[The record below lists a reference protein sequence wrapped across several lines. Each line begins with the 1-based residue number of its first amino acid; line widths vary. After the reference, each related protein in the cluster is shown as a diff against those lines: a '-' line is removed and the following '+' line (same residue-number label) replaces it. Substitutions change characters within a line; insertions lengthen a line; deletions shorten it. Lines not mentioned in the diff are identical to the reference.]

1 MQRNAHHCEIG
12 NDSQNISNS
21 YTDTGGGSCSH
32 LLRVLFTN
40 HKFDSCH
47 LACVV
52 DVNSLNRRHCK
63 KKHLNSIRFT
73 ARDTTMHRNRFRGN
87 RGHQQRNDRKADS
100 VVTDE
105 DNPVVI
111 SFRQYATELCE
122 KHDRY
127 ERIIKLSRDI
137 TIESKRLIF
146 LLHTVDTRKPN
157 HEKIL
162 DEARSRL
169 AALCTTN
176 FASIAKELQNLD
188 PYQYAR
194 AYSAGLQEFVEAW
207 TYFEYLSKD
216 AINDWND
223 LQTKLTYDVAEVE
236 PPKLET
242 LAIDEPTPAP
252 EPIDEKPNAESVK
265 TILCLVQPV
274 EFMLGL
280 ADLSG
285 EVMRKCVNSLGNGDI
300 DACFNVCNFLQN
312 LYSG

>member
-1 MQRNAHHCEIG
+1 
-12 NDSQNISNS
+12 
-21 YTDTGGGSCSH
+21 
-32 LLRVLFTN
+32 
-40 HKFDSCH
+40 
-47 LACVV
+47 
-52 DVNSLNRRHCK
+52 
-63 KKHLNSIRFT
+63 
-73 ARDTTMHRNRFRGN
+73 MHRNRFRGN
-87 RGHQQRNDRKADS
+87 RGNQQRNDRKADS
-100 VVTDE
+100 IVTDE
-105 DNPVVI
+105 DNPVVK
-111 SFRQYATELCE
+111 SFRQYAAELCD

-146 LLHTVDTRKPN
+146 LLHTVDTRKSN
-157 HEKIL
+157 YEKIL

-169 AALCTTN
+169 AALCTNN

-216 AINDWND
+216 TINEWND
-223 LQTKLTYDVAEVE
+223 LQKKLTYDVTDVE
-236 PPKLET
+236 LPIIET
-242 LAIDEPTPAP
+242 LTIDESTSAP
-252 EPIDEKPNAESVK
+252 EPADEKRDTGSLK
-265 TILCLVQPV
+265 TILCLVQPI

-280 ADLSG
+280 ADLGG

-300 DACFNVCNFLQN
+300 DACFNACNFLQN

>member
-1 MQRNAHHCEIG
+1 M
-12 NDSQNISNS
+12 
-21 YTDTGGGSCSH
+21 

-40 HKFDSCH
+40 QQFDSCH

-52 DVNSLNRRHCK
+52 DVNSIESAGITKTNK
-63 KKHLNSIRFT
+63 IEIKSIPQSEKNGK
-73 ARDTTMHRNRFRGN
+73 MHRNRFRGN
-87 RGHQQRNDRKADS
+87 RGHQQRNDRKAELI
-100 VVTDE
+100 VTDE
-105 DNPVVI
+105 DNPVVK
-111 SFRQYATELCE
+111 SFRQYADELCD

-146 LLHTVDTRKPN
+146 LLHTIDTRKSN
-157 HEKIL
+157 YEKIL

-169 AALCTTN
+169 ATLRTNN

-216 AINDWND
+216 TINEWND
-223 LQTKLTYDVAEVE
+223 LQEKLTYDVAEVE
-236 PPKLET
+236 PPKIET
-242 LAIDEPTPAP
+242 LAIDEATIAP
-252 EPIDEKPNAESVK
+252 EPEPEPTDEKRDAESLK
-265 TILCLVQPV
+265 TILCLVQPI

-300 DACFNVCNFLQN
+300 DACFNACNFLQN